1 MGNVV
6 AVVRGAVVLNGLL
19 DGIQG
24 HPDRAVADGVK
35 VGLHALGVQ
44 RHNPRRE
51 FIRRQDQHAGATA
64 LA

>member
-19 DGIQG
+19 DGIQC

-51 FIRRQDQHAGATA
+51 FICR
-64 LA
+64 